1 MAIDEAIVIA
11 CREGVVPPT
20 LRFYTWDPS
29 CISIGYFQKID
40 SSLENHPPHPPLE
53 QRGGLSFPFV
63 NPPFHDGSIVRR
75 ITGGR
80 AVFHGNDLSYSVIC
94 QTQNNTF
101 PNNLKGTYNLI
112 ADSFIC
118 GLRQLGLHPDSN
130 ESARLQNSKYQHST
144 LCFDTAL
151 RHEISFNGRKL
162 IGSAQRRW
170 PDIFLQHGSILI
182 DEGPDENPPLYKGG
196 HGGVFSGKNGNNII
210 SINKLSELHL
220 NNTPDLKDVM
230 NAICAGFRESL
241 NINLTEDAL
250 TPHETCLAEKLL
262 KEKYSLPVWNK
273 RRI

>member
-1 MAIDEAIVIA
+1 MQKWRLITTGSNNGYYNMAVDEAIVIA

-20 LRFYTWDPS
+20 LRFYRWDPP

-40 SSLENHPPHPPLE
+40 SSLESVGKKQGTAE
-53 QRGGLSFPFV
+53 
-63 NPPFHDGSIVRR
+63 IVRR

-80 AVFHGNDLSYSVIC
+80 AVFHGNDLGYSVIC
-94 QTQNNTF
+94 QTQNDIF

-118 GLRQLGLHPDSN
+118 GLRHLDLQPDTV
-130 ESARLQNSKYQHST
+130 ESKPSKNSKYQHST
-144 LCFDTAL
+144 LCFDTSL

-182 DEGPDENPPLYKGG
+182 DEGIYG
-196 HGGVFSGKNGNNII
+196 NGNGVNVI
-210 SINKLSELHL
+210 SINKLTEMHL
-220 NNTPDLKDVM
+220 NKKLDLKDVI
-230 NAICAGFRESL
+230 NAICAGFQESL
-241 NINLTEDAL
+241 NIKLIQDELTS
-250 TPHETCLAEKLL
+250 HETCLAEKLL
-262 KEKYSLPVWNK
+262 KEKYSLPAWNM

>member
-1 MAIDEAIVIA
+1 MQKWRLINTGPNNGYYNMAIDEAIVIA

-40 SSLENHPPHPPLE
+40 SSLENPFLSSPSSFN
-53 QRGGLSFPFV
+53 RGLKTSGMT
-63 NPPFHDGSIVRR
+63 IVRR

-94 QTQNNTF
+94 QTQNNIF

-118 GLRQLGLHPDSN
+118 GLRHLDLQPDTVESKISN
-130 ESARLQNSKYQHST
+130 NSEYQHST
-144 LCFDTAL
+144 LCFDTSL

-170 PDIFLQHGSILI
+170 PDIFLQHGSIII
-182 DEGPDENPPLYKGG
+182 DEEPGG
-196 HGGVFSGKNGNNII
+196 SGNGDNFI
-210 SINKLSELHL
+210 SLSRLIEKRVDIQEVI
-220 NNTPDLKDVM
+220 T
-230 NAICAGFRESL
+230 AICTGFREALKINMIEDELTSYEI
-241 NINLTEDAL
+241 NIAENLF
-250 TPHETCLAEKLL
+250 
-262 KEKYSLPVWNK
+262 KEKYSIASWNE
-273 RRI
+273 RRYV